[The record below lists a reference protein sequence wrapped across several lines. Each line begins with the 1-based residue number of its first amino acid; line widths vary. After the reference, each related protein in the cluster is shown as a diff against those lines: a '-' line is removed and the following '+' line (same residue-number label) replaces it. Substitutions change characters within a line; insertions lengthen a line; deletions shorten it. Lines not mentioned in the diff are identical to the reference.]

1 MRGICQRVVESELE
15 FFLNSVLIRFEMESA
30 QPGISC
36 YEASENE
43 NNLIM
48 EFTGAAA
55 VEALSTSIVESK
67 FRRMNE

>member
-36 YEASENE
+36 YEASEN
-43 NNLIM
+43 NLIM

>member
-1 MRGICQRVVESELE
+1 MRGICQRVVESKRV

-36 YEASENE
+36 YEASE